1 MKETKPAPR
10 MGAGEREGYPNP
22 ADPATGD

>member
-1 MKETKPAPR
+1 MPMPR
-10 MGAGEREGYPNP
+10 IMPGERDGYPNP